1 MSEVNKKQYES
12 GVTENVIVFVV
23 MLTLLFIFAYAGKLL
38 FIG

>member
-1 MSEVNKKQYES
+1 MSELKKKQYES
-12 GVTENVIVFVV
+12 GTVENIIVFVV